1 MSEFLHVEKP
11 FLDQLVAL
19 GWTAIDQ
26 GQGFIPADP
35 AVSLRGS
42 FREWLLPEVFRS
54 AVRAINT
61 TDDGTTWLSDRQL
74 DELRDQILRQPN
86 RTLLEA
92 NEAIQSL
99 LFKAQVD
106 ANELTGEQDP
116 VVKLIDFANPANNQ
130 FHAINQ
136 FRIDTPGCVKQF
148 IIPDIVLFVNGIPLA
163 VVECKLGGPTCAN
176 PMHEAFIQLQRYR
189 NAREATEEAGL
200 KEGEPRLFHTNLF
213 LIRSSGA
220 EADYG
225 TLTSGEEHF
234 YAWKTLWPESD
245 EDAKKKNPQQR
256 LIQGMLSRENLL
268 RIMRTCSGVHG
279 YRFRQT
285 HQGGG
290 ALSAIPRSWQDH
302 RALAPGCVADGAQRC
317 GVAYAG
323 VGQVAHHGV
332 PGAGCCPLPGT

>member
-1 MSEFLHVEKP
+1 MSEYLHVEKP
-11 FLDQLVAL
+11 FLDQLATL
-19 GWTAIDQ
+19 GWNVVDQ
-26 GQGFIPADP
+26 GVGIIPSDP
-35 AVSLRGS
+35 TPSLRTS

-61 TDDGTTWLSDRQL
+61 TDDGKPWLTERQL

-92 NEAIQSL
+92 NEAIQFL

-163 VVECKLGGPTCAN
+163 VVECKLGSQTCAN
-176 PMHEAFIQLQRYR
+176 PMHEAFVQLQRYR
-189 NAREATEEAGL
+189 NAREATEAAGL
-200 KEGEPRLFHTNLF
+200 KEGEPRLFHSNLL

-225 TLTSGEEHF
+225 TITSGEEHF

-245 EDAKKKNPQQR
+245 EDAKKLSPQQR
-256 LIQGMLSRENLL
+256 LVQGMLGRQNLL
-268 RIMRTCSGVHG
+268 
-279 YRFRQT
+279 
-285 HQGGG
+285 
-290 ALSAIPRSWQDH
+290 L
-302 RALAPGCVADGAQRC
+302 L
-317 GVAYAG
+317 
-323 VGQVAHHGV
+323 
-332 PGAGCCPLPGT
+332 